1 MSQRLACYTLFDITQ
16 TGVLN
21 RARPVTEQ
29 DYEEWLFKRNT
40 QCNFDTILQ
49 AISLRSQPEIVNFP
63 SKKLVNLNDTEFGAV
78 YKKQYKGVTSIWT
91 FDFEVHHSS
100 VFQDEN
106 DELGCLYKDV
116 QGVPMIKCGTEL
128 PSLGSFLDVT
138 KDYKNVYFV
147 KY

>member
-1 MSQRLACYTLFDITQ
+1 MNHRLACYTLFDITQ

-21 RARPVTEQ
+21 RARPSTEQ
-29 DYEEWLFKRNT
+29 DYEQWLFKRNT

-49 AISLRSQPEIVNFP
+49 AISLRSQPEVVNFP
-63 SKKLVNLNDTEFGAV
+63 TKNLIKLNDTEFGLV
-78 YKKQYKGVTSIWT
+78 FKKQYKNVVSVWS

-100 VFQDEN
+100 VFEDEN
-106 DELGCLYKDV
+106 NELGYLYKDV

-128 PSLGSFLDVT
+128 PSITSFLDTT
-138 KDYKNVYFV
+138 KDYKNIYFV